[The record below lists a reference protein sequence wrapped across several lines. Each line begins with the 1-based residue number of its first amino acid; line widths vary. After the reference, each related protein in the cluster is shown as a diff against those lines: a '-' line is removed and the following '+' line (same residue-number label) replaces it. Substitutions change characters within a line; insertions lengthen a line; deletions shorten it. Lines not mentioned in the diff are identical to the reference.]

1 MKYML
6 SHNRDT
12 AKLVEVQTMSK
23 FNPIQRFE
31 KNDTSRTL
39 AINAKCAECFGCTR
53 DHLEKGFKQSISDCS
68 AYSYQLHSSRPYQ
81 GEKSVNSQTIAFQNL
96 SSEVL

>member
-12 AKLVEVQTMSK
+12 TKLVEAQTMSK

-31 KNDTSRTL
+31 KNGASRTL
-39 AINAKCAECFGCTR
+39 AINAECFGCSR
-53 DHLEKGFKQSISDCS
+53 DHLEKGFKESISSCS
-68 AYSYQLHSSRPYQ
+68 SYSCPLHRFRPYQ
-81 GEKSVNSQTIAFQNL
+81 ARKSLGGQKMPIQT
-96 SSEVL
+96 

>member
-12 AKLVEVQTMSK
+12 AKLAELQTMSK

-31 KNDTSRTL
+31 KNGPSRTL

-53 DHLEKGFKQSISDCS
+53 DHLEKGFKEAISDCS
-68 AYSYQLHSSRPYQ
+68 AYSCPLHSFRPYQ
-81 GEKSVNSQTIAFQNL
+81 AEKSLNSQKIAVQNL
-96 SSEVL
+96 